1 MREFAASVVKE
12 FLHIFRDRRTILIA
26 MVMPVVQIILFGF
39 AVSTEVNDVRVVFCG
54 DMSDPAVRNAVDRM
68 DNNRYLRIT
77 GRIDSPDGIEDIFR
91 KNMADAAVLF
101 GRDFGSGLVQP
112 GHSQV
117 RIVGDGSDPNTAQ
130 MITSY
135 IKGVLQAEQTDFSI
149 SFTGGKETSMTP
161 VVQLMYNPAM
171 KSSYNFVPGV
181 MGLILMLICSM
192 MTAVSIVRE
201 KETGTLELLLVS
213 PVRPLWMLSHYV
225 MEVPV
230 NGSILLL
237 SVAALVFVVTSLA
250 LGLLISVI
258 SPNQRTALLI
268 CGMGL
273 TMPTMIFSG
282 IIFPCESMPEI
293 LQWFSDIIPA
303 KWFIIIVKKVM
314 IQGSGLA
321 SAAKEMLILTGMAAV
336 LLAVSIKSFRTRLQ

>member
-54 DMSDPAVRNAVDRM
+54 DMSDPAVRNAVDRI

-77 GRIDSPDGIEDIFR
+77 GRIDSPAGIEDVFR

-149 SFTGGKETSMTP
+149 S
-161 VVQLMYNPAM
+161 
-171 KSSYNFVPGV
+171 
-181 MGLILMLICSM
+181 
-192 MTAVSIVRE
+192 R
-201 KETGTLELLLVS
+201 
-213 PVRPLWMLSHYV
+213 R
-225 MEVPV
+225 
-230 NGSILLL
+230 
-237 SVAALVFVVTSLA
+237 
-250 LGLLISVI
+250 
-258 SPNQRTALLI
+258 
-268 CGMGL
+268 
-273 TMPTMIFSG
+273 
-282 IIFPCESMPEI
+282 
-293 LQWFSDIIPA
+293 
-303 KWFIIIVKKVM
+303 
-314 IQGSGLA
+314 
-321 SAAKEMLILTGMAAV
+321 
-336 LLAVSIKSFRTRLQ
+336 

>member
-54 DMSDPAVRNAVDRM
+54 DMSDPAIRNAVDRM

-77 GRIDSPDGIEDIFR
+77 GRIDSPDEVEGVFR
-91 KNMADAAVLF
+91 KNRADAIVLF

-149 SFTGGKETSMTP
+149 SLKASCRR
-161 VVQLMYNPAM
+161 
-171 KSSYNFVPGV
+171 S
-181 MGLILMLICSM
+181 
-192 MTAVSIVRE
+192 R
-201 KETGTLELLLVS
+201 
-213 PVRPLWMLSHYV
+213 
-225 MEVPV
+225 
-230 NGSILLL
+230 
-237 SVAALVFVVTSLA
+237 
-250 LGLLISVI
+250 LIS
-258 SPNQRTALLI
+258 AYLL
-268 CGMGL
+268 
-273 TMPTMIFSG
+273 
-282 IIFPCESMPEI
+282 PE
-293 LQWFSDIIPA
+293 
-303 KWFIIIVKKVM
+303 
-314 IQGSGLA
+314 
-321 SAAKEMLILTGMAAV
+321 
-336 LLAVSIKSFRTRLQ
+336 RRRHR